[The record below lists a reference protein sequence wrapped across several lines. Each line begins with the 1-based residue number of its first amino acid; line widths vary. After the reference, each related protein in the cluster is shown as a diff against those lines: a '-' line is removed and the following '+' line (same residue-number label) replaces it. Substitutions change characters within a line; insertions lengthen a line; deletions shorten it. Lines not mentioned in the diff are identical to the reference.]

1 MILDELGWRGLI
13 AQSTDLDALAAEA
26 QRGPMTVYA
35 GFDPTAPSLHAGHLV
50 PLLALRRFQRAG
62 HRPIVLA
69 GGATGMIG
77 DPRDV
82 GERSLNEA
90 DTVAE
95 WTERIRGQ
103 LERFVDFDDSASLP
117 APIVVNNLDWTSR
130 LSAIE
135 FLRDVGKHFSV
146 NVMLDRDTIRRR
158 LEGEGISYTEFSYML
173 LQANDYVEL
182 HRRHGCTLQIG
193 GSDQW
198 GNIIAGVRLVR
209 QKLGATVHALTVPLV
224 TAADG
229 TKFGKSTGGG
239 SLWLDPQ
246 MTSPYAWYQY
256 FVNTADADVI
266 RYLRWFTFL
275 SADELAELEQA
286 TAERPQQRAAQR
298 RLARELTVLVH
309 GEAATEAVEH
319 ASRALFGQGELDRL
333 DEATLAAALRET
345 SVAELKPGGPDG
357 IVDLL
362 VASGLSDSKKAARR
376 TIGEGGVSVNNVR
389 IESDEWAPQPSDFLH
404 GRWLVLRRGKRN
416 IAGIEKVAGWTAP
429 QNALVRKPL
438 PRRVVDVT
446 LGDHCCHGDL
456 RDARTVTVLRIA
468 GCDRGRGRP
477 GAPWRHPCT
486 PT

>member
-1 MILDELGWRGLI
+1 MCAEILDELGWRGLI

-26 QRGPMTVYA
+26 RRGPLTVYA

-77 DPRDV
+77 DPREV
-82 GERSLNEA
+82 GERSLHEA
-90 DTVAE
+90 GTVAD

-103 LERFVDFDDSASLP
+103 LERFVDFSDSGASP
-117 APIVVNNLDWTSR
+117 TGAIVANNLEWTGR

-135 FLRDVGKHFSV
+135 FLRDLGKHFSV

-158 LEGEGISYTEFSYML
+158 LEGDGISYTEFSYML

-182 HRRHGCTLQIG
+182 HQRHGCSLQIG

-239 SLWLDPQ
+239 NLWLDPQ
-246 MTSPYAWYQY
+246 LTSPYAWYQY

-275 SADELAELEQA
+275 SAEELAELEQA

-298 RLARELTVLVH
+298 RLATELTVLVH
-309 GEAATEAVEH
+309 GEAATAAVEH
-319 ASRALFGQGELDRL
+319 ASKALFGQGELDRL

-362 VASGLSDSKKAARR
+362 VASGLSASKGAARR
-376 TIGEGGVSVNNVR
+376 TIGEGGVSVNNIRVD
-389 IESDEWAPQPSDFLH
+389 SDEWSPQDSDFLH

-416 IAGIEKVAGWTAP
+416 IAGIE
-429 QNALVRKPL
+429 
-438 PRRVVDVT
+438 RV
-446 LGDHCCHGDL
+446 
-456 RDARTVTVLRIA
+456 
-468 GCDRGRGRP
+468 
-477 GAPWRHPCT
+477 
-486 PT
+486 

>member
-1 MILDELGWRGLI
+1 MSTESSGILDELGWRELI
-13 AQSTDLDALAAEA
+13 AQSTDLDALAAAA

-50 PLLALRRFQRAG
+50 PLLTLRRFQRAG
-62 HRPIVLA
+62 HRPIILA

-77 DPRDV
+77 DPRDI

-90 DTVAE
+90 DTVAD

-103 LERFVDFDDSASLP
+103 LERFVDFDDAEKSGTGA
-117 APIVVNNLDWTSR
+117 IVENNLEWTRGMST
-130 LSAIE
+130 IE

-158 LEGEGISYTEFSYML
+158 LEGEGISYTEFSYTL

-182 HRRHGCTLQIG
+182 HQRHGCALQIG

-246 MTSPYAWYQY
+246 LTSPYAWYQY

-275 SADELAELEQA
+275 SADELAELERA
-286 TAERPQQRAAQR
+286 TAERPQVRVAQR
-298 RLARELTVLVH
+298 RLAKELTNLVH
-309 GEAATEAVEH
+309 GEEATAAVEH
-319 ASRALFGQGELDRL
+319 ASQALFGRGELDRL
-333 DEATLAAALRET
+333 DESTLAAALRET
-345 SVAELKPGGPDG
+345 AVAELKPGGPDG

-362 VASGLSDSKKAARR
+362 VATGLSASRGAARR
-376 TIGEGGVSVNNVR
+376 TIDEGGVSVNNVR
-389 IESDEWAPQPSDFLH
+389 IDSEEWVPRDSDFLH

-416 IAGIEKVAGWTAP
+416 IAGVE
-429 QNALVRKPL
+429 
-438 PRRVVDVT
+438 
-446 LGDHCCHGDL
+446 
-456 RDARTVTVLRIA
+456 RI
-468 GCDRGRGRP
+468 G
-477 GAPWRHPCT
+477 
-486 PT
+486 

>member
-1 MILDELGWRGLI
+1 MTVSAPILDELGWRGLI
-13 AQSTDLDALAAEA
+13 AQSTDLDALAADA
-26 QRGPMTVYA
+26 ARGPLTLYA

-69 GGATGMIG
+69 GGATGLIG
-77 DPRDV
+77 DPRDT
-82 GERSLNEA
+82 GERTLNAA
-90 DTVAE
+90 DTVLD
-95 WTERIRGQ
+95 WTDRIRGQ
-103 LERFVDFDDSASLP
+103 LERFVDFDDSPTGA
-117 APIVVNNLDWTSR
+117 IVENNLEWTSGM
-130 LSAIE
+130 SAIE

-182 HRRHGCTLQIG
+182 YRRHHCVLQIG

-198 GNIIAGVRLVR
+198 GNIIAGVRLAR
-209 QKLGATVHALTVPLV
+209 QKLGVTVHALTVPLV

-246 MTSPYAWYQY
+246 LTTPYAWYQY
-256 FVNTADADVI
+256 FINTADADVI

-275 SADELAELEQA
+275 SAEELAALEEA
-286 TAERPQQRAAQR
+286 TASRPQDRVAQR
-298 RLARELTVLVH
+298 RLARELTTLVH

-319 ASRALFGQGELDRL
+319 ASQALFGRGDLARL
-333 DEATLAAALRET
+333 DEATLTAALRET
-345 SVAELKPGGPDG
+345 PVAELKPGAPDA

-362 VASGLSDSKKAARR
+362 VASGLSASKGAARR
-376 TIGEGGVSVNNVR
+376 TIAEGGVSVNNTKVDS
-389 IESDEWAPQPSDFLH
+389 EEWTPRAADFLH

-416 IAGIEKVAGWTAP
+416 IAGIE
-429 QNALVRKPL
+429 
-438 PRRVVDVT
+438 RV
-446 LGDHCCHGDL
+446 G
-456 RDARTVTVLRIA
+456 
-468 GCDRGRGRP
+468 
-477 GAPWRHPCT
+477 
-486 PT
+486 